1 MLKIILA
8 AITLALTLASA
19 NAAHAHDGAKP
30 RHGGIVQASSDLS
43 FELVVSPDGAILY
56 VEDHGKPVNPA
67 GMSGKLTVLKG
78 TEKSEAELVPA
89 GDRLL
94 AKGIKLQS
102 GAKVVAALNTPSK
115 KTITVRFAVK

>member
-1 MLKIILA
+1 MFKNILTA
-8 AITLALTLASA
+8 AVLGLSVTATQVVLA
-19 NAAHAHDGAKP
+19 HGGAKSK
-30 RHGGIVQASSDLS
+30 HGGIVQTSSDLG
-43 FELVVSPDGAILY
+43 FELVSSPEGVLLY

-89 GDRLL
+89 GERLL

-102 GAKVVAALNTPSK
+102 GAKVVAALSTPGK
-115 KTITVRFAVK
+115 KAVTVRFAIK

>member
-1 MLKIILA
+1 MIKTILT
-8 AITLALTLASA
+8 AITLGLTVAGTTTA
-19 NAAHAHDGAKP
+19 MAHSGAKP
-30 RHGGIVQASSDLS
+30 KHGGIVQASSDLS
-43 FELVVSPDGAILY
+43 FELVTNPDGAVIY

-78 TEKSEAELVPA
+78 TEKSEADLAPA

-102 GAKVVAALNTPSK
+102 GAKAVAVLNTAGK
-115 KTITVRFAVK
+115 KAITVRFAIK